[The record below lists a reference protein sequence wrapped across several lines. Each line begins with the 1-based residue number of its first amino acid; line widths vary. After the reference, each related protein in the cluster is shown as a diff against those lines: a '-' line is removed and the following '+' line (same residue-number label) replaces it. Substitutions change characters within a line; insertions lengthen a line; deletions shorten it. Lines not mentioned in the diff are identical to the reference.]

1 MHICVTGGGG
11 FIGTHVT
18 ERLLLEGHRVLVIDD
33 DRHSTGVSYHEWQGY
48 RRWKKNVLE
57 CDWRELPKDLDAV
70 IHLAAVP
77 STQAGWED
85 PMESHAS
92 NLTATLQT
100 IEWCRRL
107 RIRRLVLASS
117 AAIYGRQ
124 TRMPIRESSEGV
136 ALTPYGLQK
145 AMCESYGRMYAKAF
159 GYSFIALRLFNVYG
173 PLQRPDS
180 PYSGVISLFM
190 EAMRRRNP
198 ITVFGDGRQTRDF
211 VHVQDVAEAFT
222 RAAAL
227 HVEPGNSRTINVG
240 TGARVDLNRLLAR
253 LADSFGYS
261 VPVRYLPARAGDI
274 EHSCADISSL
284 GEVLAFNPQW
294 SIERGLAELANESNA
309 PCACRR
315 FSGPIKAGR

>member
-18 ERLLLEGHRVLVIDD
+18 ERLLLEGHRVLVLDD
-33 DRHSTGVSYHEWQGY
+33 DRHSTGVTFYGWHGY
-48 RRWKKNVLE
+48 RRWKRNVLE

-85 PMESHAS
+85 PLGAHAC
-92 NLTATLQT
+92 NLTATLQAV
-100 IEWCRRL
+100 EWCRRL
-107 RIRRLVLASS
+107 GIRRLVMASS
-117 AAIYGRQ
+117 AAVYGRQ

-136 ALTPYGLQK
+136 ALSPYGLQK
-145 AMCESYGRMYAKAF
+145 AMSESYGRMYAKASGF
-159 GYSFIALRLFNVYG
+159 SFIALRLFNVYG
-173 PLQRPDS
+173 PLQRADS

-190 EAMRRRNP
+190 EAMRRRSP
-198 ITVFGDGRQTRDF
+198 ITVFGDGGQTRDF
-211 VHVQDVAEAFT
+211 VHVLDVAEAFT

-227 HVEPGNSRTINVG
+227 QMDPGNSCTLNVG

-253 LADSFGYS
+253 LAGSFGYS

-284 GEVLAFNPQW
+284 AKVLAFVPRW
-294 SIERGLAELANESNA
+294 SIERGLAELASGLQ
-309 PCACRR
+309 CAVR
-315 FSGPIKAGR
+315 